1 MNIYFFNDYPFF
13 CYNWLLLAVFEL
25 IRTSLKGLDSLWL
38 HYLYF
43 KEPFPD
49 CPLIPGQ
56 PLPSPNRLK
65 KKIVIKNKRLR
76 PEVEKVELEL
86 FRRGE
91 LAIEDSEEDR
101 DDPKVGNATASPIA
115 GMFLSDFYSILFH
128 FYSTLFFL
136 FHSNSI
142 LLYSSYS
149 ILFYSILSTKYLL
162 HWILLCSLF
171 FFFCSLHIF
180 RSRS

>member
-1 MNIYFFNDYPFF
+1 M
-13 CYNWLLLAVFEL
+13 
-25 IRTSLKGLDSLWL
+25 
-38 HYLYF
+38 
-43 KEPFPD
+43 
-49 CPLIPGQ
+49 IPGQ

-115 GMFLSDFYSILFH
+115 GMLLSGFYSIL
-128 FYSTLFFL
+128 
-136 FHSNSI
+136 
-142 LLYSSYS
+142 
-149 ILFYSILSTKYLL
+149 LFYSIL
-162 HWILLCSLF
+162 ILVIIEL
-171 FFFCSLHIF
+171 
-180 RSRS
+180 

>member
-1 MNIYFFNDYPFF
+1 MN
-13 CYNWLLLAVFEL
+13 
-25 IRTSLKGLDSLWL
+25 
-38 HYLYF
+38 YLYF

-91 LAIEDSEEDR
+91 LAIEDAEEDR

-115 GMFLSDFYSILFH
+115 GMLLSDFYSFL
-128 FYSTLFFL
+128 FYST
-136 FHSNSI
+136 
-142 LLYSSYS
+142 S
-149 ILFYSILSTKYLL
+149 ILFYSIS
-162 HWILLCSLF
+162 ILLYSF
-171 FFFCSLHIF
+171 YY
-180 RSRS
+180 

>member
-1 MNIYFFNDYPFF
+1 M
-13 CYNWLLLAVFEL
+13 
-25 IRTSLKGLDSLWL
+25 
-38 HYLYF
+38 
-43 KEPFPD
+43 
-49 CPLIPGQ
+49 IPGQ

-115 GMFLSDFYSILFH
+115 GMFLSGFYSFLFYIFLFYVFLSIPFH
-128 FYSTLFFL
+128 FYSTLFL
-136 FHSNSI
+136 STTN
-142 LLYSSYS
+142 LLY
-149 ILFYSILSTKYLL
+149 
-162 HWILLCSLF
+162 WILLCSLF
-171 FFFCSLHIF
+171 LLLFLFFDSGLKE
-180 RSRS
+180 

>member
-1 MNIYFFNDYPFF
+1 M
-13 CYNWLLLAVFEL
+13 
-25 IRTSLKGLDSLWL
+25 
-38 HYLYF
+38 
-43 KEPFPD
+43 
-49 CPLIPGQ
+49 IPGQ

-115 GMFLSDFYSILFH
+115 GIFLSDFYSFLFYLYFYSISFYFILF
-128 FYSTLFFL
+128 YSI
-136 FHSNSI
+136 SI
-142 LLYSSYS
+142 LLYS
-149 ILFYSILSTKYLL
+149 ILSTTY
-162 HWILLCSLF
+162 
-171 FFFCSLHIF
+171 
-180 RSRS
+180 

>member
-1 MNIYFFNDYPFF
+1 MILAIRDCAFVTSDHPLILSFENHCSRQQQYKMAKYCDEIFGD
-13 CYNWLLLAVFEL
+13 LLL
-25 IRTSLKGLDSLWL
+25 
-38 HYLYF
+38 

-91 LAIEDSEEDR
+91 LAIEDSEEER
-101 DDPKVGNATASPIA
+101 DDPKVGQATASPIA
-115 GMFLSDFYSILFH
+115 G
-128 FYSTLFFL
+128 
-136 FHSNSI
+136 
-142 LLYSSYS
+142 
-149 ILFYSILSTKYLL
+149 
-162 HWILLCSLF
+162 
-171 FFFCSLHIF
+171 
-180 RSRS
+180 